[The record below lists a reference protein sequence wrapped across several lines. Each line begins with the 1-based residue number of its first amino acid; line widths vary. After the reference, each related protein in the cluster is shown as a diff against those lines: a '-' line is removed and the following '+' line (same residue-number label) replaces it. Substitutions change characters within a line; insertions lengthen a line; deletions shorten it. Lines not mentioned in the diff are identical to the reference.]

1 MLIDPCGKVL
11 PFFEIDLSLVILCCW
26 HNLRLE
32 LLIDEYVPL
41 QLFRMQVLKNQSHA
55 VLTLTK
61 WNHLSFVLLIL
72 LLPQLVLHHLNFL
85 VILILLL
92 FQLDD
97 LPELDQVLDGHT
109 CFLAFHEL

>member
-1 MLIDPCGKVL
+1 M
-11 PFFEIDLSLVILCCW
+11 VILCCW
-26 HNLRLE
+26 HNLRFE
-32 LLIDEYVPL
+32 LLIDKYVLL
-41 QLFRMQVLKNQSHA
+41 QLFRMQVLENQSHA

-97 LPELDQVLDGHT
+97 LPEQAFYMVGTIDEAIEKAAS
-109 CFLAFHEL
+109 LAG